1 MACFSASRFS
11 TTVTAATIAAVDTPF
26 IFEIARFGSL
36 RSSRSIQCLSCVHL
50 AQVNTTLCGGCS
62 PAHSSQWF
70 TKSQRTTVTSGWG
83 CSRRSQF
90 CCSRTCRAGC
100 AGGPTV
106 LLEHPASLER
116 QLGAR
121 QPAPPKLLD
130 SARQCHGAARQP
142 QPAHHGMRSV
152 PRAARPLGSISTEG
166 RERAVSRL

>member
-1 MACFSASRFS
+1 MQPPRLGLLLVGMVAALLRADAAAPHHVFEKEARLQARASCTWVVGRDFL
-11 TTVTAATIAAVDTPF
+11 DD
-26 IFEIARFGSL
+26 
-36 RSSRSIQCLSCVHL
+36 
-50 AQVNTTLCGGCS
+50 
-62 PAHSSQWF
+62 
-70 TKSQRTTVTSGWG
+70 SQRTTVTSGWG

-152 PRAARPLGSISTEG
+152 PRAARPLGSIS
-166 RERAVSRL
+166 SRRGESELCLVCRVMHTGLISIGIS